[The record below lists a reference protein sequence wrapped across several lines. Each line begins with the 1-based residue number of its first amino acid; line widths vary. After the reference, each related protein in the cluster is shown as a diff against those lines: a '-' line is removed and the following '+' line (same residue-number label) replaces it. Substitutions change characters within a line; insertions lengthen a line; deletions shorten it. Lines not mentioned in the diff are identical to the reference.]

1 MKPCPCCSTGLL
13 RHARHS
19 GIYWFC
25 PTCRQEMPEFSSFG
39 HNPLSVSRYRAV
51 SSQSGLATTDDTGLS
66 KSLQLQ
72 R

>member
-25 PTCRQEMPEFSSFG
+25 PNCRQEMPELSACG
-39 HNPLSVSRYRAV
+39 HHSLDMSRYASV
-51 SSQSGLATTDDTGLS
+51 ASQS
-66 KSLQLQ
+66 QLGTYK
-72 R
+72 RAHVI

>member
-25 PTCRQEMPEFSSFG
+25 PTCHQEMPELSSIG
-39 HNPLSVSRYRAV
+39 RHPLSVSRSRSAAFP
-51 SSQSGLATTDDTGLS
+51 SELEGAPEQELS
-66 KSLQLQ
+66 NYLLLQK
-72 R
+72 

>member
-25 PTCRQEMPEFSSFG
+25 PTCRQEMPLLSGSRR
-39 HNPLSVSRYRAV
+39 HPLSTSHYGSAA
-51 SSQSGLATTDDTGLS
+51 SSSELAFTA
-66 KSLQLQ
+66 
-72 R
+72 